1 MNDANIGMTL
11 YRSSSATLVAMDLPQ
26 HVGGPRL
33 LTQISIKDRSAP
45 PNRVARPEL
54 CVHSIPVIIILCFLF
69 LWIVSTEVE
78 SPITISAVKHLP
90 SPTGESVTLAVDPEI
105 IRTVIQVPPSDFGL
119 KEDIDK
125 QMAHTRGKKKL
136 QHIHVL

>member
-33 LTQISIKDRSAP
+33 VTQVSIKDRSAP

-69 LWIVSTEVE
+69 LWIVSTGAN
-78 SPITISAVKHLP
+78 SHLFH
-90 SPTGESVTLAVDPEI
+90 SSHMSHYIFFSGL
-105 IRTVIQVPPSDFGL
+105 RT
-119 KEDIDK
+119 
-125 QMAHTRGKKKL
+125 HC
-136 QHIHVL
+136 